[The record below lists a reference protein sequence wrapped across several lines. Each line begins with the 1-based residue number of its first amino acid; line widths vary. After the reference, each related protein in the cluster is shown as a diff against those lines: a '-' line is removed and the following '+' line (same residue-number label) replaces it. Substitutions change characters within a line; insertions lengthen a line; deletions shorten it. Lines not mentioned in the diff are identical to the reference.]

1 MPRIFS
7 LSSTDPFPGSGFNI
21 KRLGTKMD
29 RRDGRVR
36 KLQAI
41 MTCLKNECWT
51 HTIEEQIL
59 KKEAIALEPQRRT
72 EQQTEKVKWR
82 FL

>member
-1 MPRIFS
+1 MHTHMPRIFS
-7 LSSTDPFPGSGFNI
+7 LSSTDPFPGSGSNI

-41 MTCLKNECWT
+41 MTCLKNEFKPHNSRIDFKNST
-51 HTIEEQIL
+51 GQ
-59 KKEAIALEPQRRT
+59 EAITPGSQTRRT
-72 EQQTEKVKWR
+72 EQ
-82 FL
+82 